1 MKNLKNKKMIILL
14 IIILIMFLSI
24 ILYLTYFQL
33 FKSNKLANHPY
44 NMRNWVDENLIVRG
58 SILDRNDRVLTYSVK
73 DSEGKSMRIN
83 EYSYMYSSIIGYNS
97 EIYGKS
103 GIESSYNKYLLNI
116 YDSQNVIEKLKEMS
130 LKNTKGNDVKL
141 TIDND
146 LQAYAYGLLE
156 NHKGAIVVM
165 DPKSGEILSMVS
177 RPTFDINNLEANW
190 NQLIE
195 SKDSILINRA
205 SQGLYT
211 PGSVFKV
218 LTATSIL
225 ENKVDLD
232 YDDKG
237 SVVIDGY
244 KFKNYNEIAHGPISM
259 REALIHSSNAYFIE
273 KGMQVPVDKLEETSK
288 NFYLGRDYSFD
299 LPRSLAQ
306 IPYGS
311 KMSKTDFASVL
322 FGQGKTLITPLDMTM
337 IMAALGNDGLLMS
350 PKIVSNVVDPDGDT
364 ILENKNKELGRA
376 TSYEIAEEIRDYLKS
391 VVDYNKSIY
400 VPGVEVGGKS
410 GTAENSTGKSHSWY
424 TAMMPIENPQYVVT
438 VLLES
443 EGDTGSQASAPIA
456 NKILNFINGNL

>member
-1 MKNLKNKKMIILL
+1 MKNVKNKKMIILL
-14 IIILIMFLSI
+14 IIILIMFLSV

-58 SILDRNDRVLTYSVK
+58 SILDRNERVLTYSVK
-73 DSEGKSMRIN
+73 DSEGKSRRIN

-103 GIESSYNKYLLNI
+103 GIENSYNKYLLNI

-141 TIDND
+141 TINND

-156 NHKGAIVVM
+156 NHKGAVVVM
-165 DPKSGEILSMVS
+165 DPKTGEILSMVS
-177 RPTFDINNLEANW
+177 RPTFDVNNLEENW

-211 PGSVFKV
+211 PGSVYKV
-218 LTATSIL
+218 VTATSIL
-225 ENKVDLD
+225 ENKLDLD
-232 YDDKG
+232 YEDKG
-237 SVVIDGY
+237 SVVVDGY
-244 KFKNYNEIAHGPISM
+244 KFNNYNETAYGPISM

-273 KGMQVPVDKLEETSK
+273 KGMELPETKLLETSK
-288 NFYLGRDYSFD
+288 RFFLGEDYAFD

-306 IPYGS
+306 ITYGS
-311 KMSKTDFASVL
+311 KMTKTEYASSL
-322 FGQGKTLITPLDMTM
+322 FGQGKTLITPLDMTLV
-337 IMAALGNDGLLMS
+337 MAALGNDGIVMR
-350 PKIVSNVVDPDGDT
+350 PKIVSEIKDPDGDV
-364 ILENKNKELGRA
+364 ILTNKDKELGRA
-376 TSYEIAEEIRDYLKS
+376 TSYDLAEELRDYLKS

-400 VPGVEVGGKS
+400 VPGIEVGGKS
-410 GTAENSTGKSHSWY
+410 GTAENSTGKTHSWY
-424 TAMMPIENPQYVVT
+424 TAMMPIENPEYVVT

-456 NKILNFINGNL
+456 NKILNFINSNM